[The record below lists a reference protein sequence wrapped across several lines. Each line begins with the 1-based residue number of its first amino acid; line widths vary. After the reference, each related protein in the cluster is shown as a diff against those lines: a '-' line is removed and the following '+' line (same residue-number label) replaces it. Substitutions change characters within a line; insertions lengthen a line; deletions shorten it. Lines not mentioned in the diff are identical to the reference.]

1 MEYNYS
7 KLLGR
12 IKEKCGGQIEF
23 ARKMGISERTVSL
36 KLNNKI
42 PWKQTEISKASE
54 ILDFS
59 TAEIQSYF
67 FCFKSSSEMNK

>member
-1 MEYNYS
+1 MEYDYS
-7 KLLGR
+7 KLCGR
-12 IKEKCGGQIEF
+12 IREKCGGQIEF

-42 PWKQTEISKASE
+42 PWKQTEISRASE

-59 TAEIQSYF
+59 TDDIQSYF
-67 FCFKSSSEMNK
+67 FVLKVQ